1 MYLSFLAI
9 GIIIFETYL
18 EFKKGR
24 TALSI
29 IEDPFTLKY
38 CFGTSPSNLDPIP
51 AAGIIATMLSSFI

>member
-9 GIIIFETYL
+9 GIIIFETYI

-29 IEDPFTLKY
+29 IEQGSLYRRTVDSL
-38 CFGTSPSNLDPIP
+38 LMD
-51 AAGIIATMLSSFI
+51 L